1 MYIKTKNSL
10 EELRRIKDLLISE
23 ALKKKQTGILKL
35 ISLGESCEAQSISR
49 MGGGGATEGSGTVTM
64 EYFKFFGYGS
74 NCYL

>member
-10 EELRRIKDLLISE
+10 EELKRIKDLLISE

-35 ISLGESCEAQSISR
+35 ISLGESREAQSISR

-64 EYFKFFGYGS
+64 EYF
-74 NCYL
+74 